1 VSRARRWLLRLA
13 LAVGA
18 GLLLF
23 ALGLAW
29 LLGTESG
36 ARFTLAR
43 SLSALPTDSLG
54 WTAQQGSLAQGLRL
68 QGLRYRHA
76 GIEVDIE
83 RLYVRASLTSAL
95 RARLHIEDL
104 QIDGLRLRL
113 PASAQAPEPAE
124 PFAWNLPESLPA
136 LVLPIDVELVRAEL
150 RGLRLERVADGTG
163 ERLFEADQLRLA
175 GRLEAGRL
183 SLSELRV
190 DAPQARIEV
199 SGEIDSVSDWR
210 SALDVQGEWR
220 APLAAP
226 QPFALRIEGPLQAL
240 ALRLRL
246 PDTQDFALD
255 LDLYDGLP
263 RPQWRLQLNAPTAP
277 AALADLWPARLGALA
292 LQGEGGLDR
301 LRLSGDF
308 ELEGRD
314 YRIEALALRAE
325 AATLQ
330 IDEFLL
336 VEGEGRARLQGSL
349 RLPEGDD
356 TGASAIDL
364 QLEFERFALPLPEAP
379 PLRLDGGF
387 TAGGALDD
395 ARLDLD
401 LALARGDLAGELRG
415 GLLVQGD
422 TAQLEA
428 LELRSGEGRVQV
440 SGELDWRVGLA
451 WQLDAALTDF
461 DAALLLPSLPSR
473 LSARLRSRGEEGV
486 DLRRGELALSALEG
500 SLRGQAVGGEIDM
513 RWNGL
518 PAAVDAE
525 LPVAEGSAD
534 LDLRWG
540 ASALTGRIAL
550 DPVAQAQGLRAN
562 LRLQPLQLEG
572 LIDGAAGEVRGR
584 LSLSGTAQAPRL
596 ALDLDAEALA
606 LAGLAFEQIGLQGE
620 LGLSEDAPLQ
630 LDLKAVR
637 ARLDGRALGAPVLSL
652 RGSVGAHTLDLRQ
665 DIEGKGLSLQLSGG
679 WREREQRWLGR
690 VQQLD
695 WRARGR
701 RAAEGDWALGEAV
714 ALEVGAQRIK
724 LDLLCLDGQRGEQ
737 VLGDSGDT
745 AVDSD
750 ADRATFATAGEPP
763 APGAPDARRARSL
776 GSFCLAID
784 GAGADDL
791 RASLSLEALPLAL
804 PMGLLIEDVALR
816 RPRWRGTLGGEVEA
830 FVSASGWRID
840 GRLSAP
846 AGSLRMGEGEGRE
859 LLQWRALELAVAGD
873 AARLRMGVTGA
884 FGEGGNVDGEV
895 FVDGASTSEAQLQG
909 RLSLLLD
916 QLGVIE
922 YLSEEALTAPTG
934 RLSAEIAV
942 RGPLAAPELS
952 GGAALS
958 AFSVEIP
965 ALGIAP
971 REGRIDLRLDGSSAA
986 DLEFAFRSE
995 GELSGRGRIDWSD
1008 AAVTPLQVEIGG
1020 SEVLVSDTPQLRLV
1034 ASPALELSLRDSLLR
1049 LRGRVDVPRAEV
1061 RLDRFEGSQQVSAD
1075 VVVLDPAQPERA
1087 VAAAQ
1092 RIDADIRLALGE
1104 DVKLA
1109 GFGLNGTVSGELRL
1123 RDRPGRATHAS
1134 GSLNVGGRY
1143 KAYGQDLD
1151 ITRGRLSFAQSPLDN
1166 PGLDIRAQREYE
1178 QVTVGIRVTGTAV
1191 APVLGLWSQPSLDQ
1205 ADVLSYLVL
1214 GRPVRAASGGEGQQ
1228 LNAAAAALGAGGNYI
1243 AERLGARLGFDQA
1256 SVEES
1261 AALGGAALMLG
1272 KFLSP
1277 RLYVA
1282 YGVALFGEGQVFSIK
1297 YLLSERWD
1305 VEVEASDRETRGS
1318 VNYRLER

>member
-13 LAVGA
+13 LAAGA

-43 SLSALPTDSLG
+43 ALSALPTDSLG
-54 WTAQQGSLAQGLRL
+54 WQAQQGSLAQGLRL

-95 RARLHIEDL
+95 GARLHIEDL
-104 QIDGLRLRL
+104 QIDGMRVRL
-113 PASAQAPEPAE
+113 PASAPAPEPAE
-124 PFAWNLPESLPA
+124 PFTLNLPESLPA
-136 LVLPIDVELVRAEL
+136 LLLPIDVELVRAEL
-150 RGLRLERVADGTG
+150 RGLRLVRAADGTD

-175 GRLEAGRL
+175 GGLEAGRL
-183 SLSELRV
+183 SLSELSV
-190 DAPQARIEV
+190 DAPLARIEV
-199 SGEIDSVSDWR
+199 SGEIDSASDWR
-210 SALDVQGEWR
+210 SALDVRGEWR
-220 APLAAP
+220 VALASP

-240 ALRLRL
+240 ALQLRL

-277 AALADLWPARLGALA
+277 AALADLWPATLGALA

-308 ELEGRD
+308 ELDGRD

-349 RLPEGDD
+349 RLPEGEDI
-356 TGASAIDL
+356 GASAIDV
-364 QLEFERFALPLPEAP
+364 QLEFERFALPLLESP

-387 TAGGALDD
+387 TARGALDD

-401 LALARGDLAGELRG
+401 LSLARGDLAGELRG
-415 GLLVQGD
+415 GLLVAGD

-461 DAALLLPSLPSR
+461 DAALLLPALPSR
-473 LSARLRSRGEEGV
+473 LSARLRSRGEEGA

-540 ASALTGRIAL
+540 ASAMTGRIAL
-550 DPVAQAQGLRAN
+550 DPVAQGQGLRAD

-630 LDLKAVR
+630 LDLKAAR

-652 RGSVGAHTLDLRQ
+652 RGNVGAHTLDLRQ
-665 DIEGKGLSLQLSGG
+665 DTGDTGLRLQLSGG

-695 WRARGR
+695 WRSAGR
-701 RAAEGDWALGEAV
+701 RPAGGDWALGEAV

-724 LDLLCLDGQRGEQ
+724 LDLLCLDGQRGGRPR
-737 VLGDSGDT
+737 GDVSDT
-745 AVDSD
+745 DTDTDPGADS
-750 ADRATFATAGEPP
+750 APFAPTGEPA
-763 APGAPDARRARSL
+763 APGAPDARRTRSL
-776 GSFCLAID
+776 GSLCLAID

-830 FVSASGWRID
+830 FVSTSGWRID

-873 AARLRMGVTGA
+873 AERLRMGVSGA

-895 FVDGASTSEAQLQG
+895 FVDGASTSEAQLEG

-916 QLGVIE
+916 QLGVLE
-922 YLSEEALTAPTG
+922 YLSEEALIAPTG

-958 AFSVEIP
+958 GFSAEIP

-1008 AAVTPLQVEIGG
+1008 AAETPLQIEIGG
-1020 SEVLVSDTPQLRLV
+1020 TEVLVSDTPQLRLV
-1034 ASPALELSLRDSLLR
+1034 ASPTLELSLRDELLR

-1087 VAAAQ
+1087 AAAAQ
-1092 RIDADIRLALGE
+1092 RIDADIRWRWAMTSSS
-1104 DVKLA
+1104 K
-1109 GFGLNGTVSGELRL
+1109 
-1123 RDRPGRATHAS
+1123 AS
-1134 GSLNVGGRY
+1134 
-1143 KAYGQDLD
+1143 A
-1151 ITRGRLSFAQSPLDN
+1151 
-1166 PGLDIRAQREYE
+1166 
-1178 QVTVGIRVTGTAV
+1178 
-1191 APVLGLWSQPSLDQ
+1191 
-1205 ADVLSYLVL
+1205 
-1214 GRPVRAASGGEGQQ
+1214 
-1228 LNAAAAALGAGGNYI
+1228 
-1243 AERLGARLGFDQA
+1243 
-1256 SVEES
+1256 
-1261 AALGGAALMLG
+1261 
-1272 KFLSP
+1272 
-1277 RLYVA
+1277 
-1282 YGVALFGEGQVFSIK
+1282 
-1297 YLLSERWD
+1297 
-1305 VEVEASDRETRGS
+1305 
-1318 VNYRLER
+1318 